1 MRIYLPVD
9 IDELE
14 LLNQDS
20 AIEATRFV
28 PEDEDEES
36 EFSAYSAAAAEGRV
50 VVSADVPSLDAPVTL
65 AEVAA
70 FHVDLDGSGGL
81 AWFATQEIGAVLAA
95 LRAAAPIDPNSIS

>member
-9 IDELE
+9 IADLE
-14 LLNQDS
+14 LLDRDS
-20 AIEATRFV
+20 AIEVTRFV

-36 EFSAYSAAAAEGRV
+36 EFSAFSAAAANGRA
-50 VVSADVPSLDAPVTL
+50 VVSADVPSLDVPVTL

-70 FHVDLDGSGGL
+70 FHVDLDGSGDL

-95 LRAAAPIDPNSIS
+95 LRAAAPIDPDVIS

>member
-14 LLNQDS
+14 LLDHGS

-36 EFSAYSAAAAEGRV
+36 EFSAFSAAAVNSRA
-50 VVSADVPSLDAPVTL
+50 VVSADVTSLDVPVTL
-65 AEVAA
+65 AEVVA
-70 FHVDLDGSGGL
+70 FHLDLDGSGDL
-81 AWFATQEIGAVLAA
+81 AWFATQEIDAVLAA
-95 LRAAAPIDPNSIS
+95 LRAAAPIDPDAIS